1 MRRLKAGSSEQ
12 VVWRARL
19 ALGCLALVALCFQ
32 HAPGQIL
39 PDRRLELTAGPG
51 GFLARA
57 LHLWDPHTGFGQ
69 LQSDA
74 YGYLLPMGPFHWL
87 LDTLSVPD
95 WVTQRLWWSLTLC
108 VAFVGIWKLCSVL
121 QYGVPWTRL
130 AVALLYALVPRAFGE
145 LPIEVWPMAMAPWVA
160 LPLVTPRI
168 RSGWWRV
175 SWSAVA
181 FALIGGAN
189 PIASA
194 AVLVAPAVWLVL
206 RARLKLAL
214 VWLGFVTAAS
224 IWWLVPLL
232 MVIRYGA
239 TPPSPRWLPVAGA
252 VIALPLAVAAAHY
265 LRRLTNLTVSRGVH
279 RRVVPVLVTSLAV
292 AAALPLV
299 LTRPAGAFAT
309 IPAHWEQTAHW
320 LDSQSA
326 PGSVLVLSNST
337 EPLAALV
344 KRPLAALTGDMRSR
358 IDSGVGDQT
367 LRQELN
373 RNGVRYV
380 VVRNDRQDGTPAL
393 AIHESLADAGIG
405 RVAYFGPAGQTRLP
419 YPSVEI
425 YDVGATTPGRLVPQS
440 RLVAVGGSA
449 DDVPTVVTA
458 LGGQGAA
465 VLRADARGK
474 LDGLPLVET
483 ESQQTQSQQTESRQA
498 DRQPNAVVLRN
509 SQIGRS
515 ACLHVGTRALC
526 DPAQANES
534 AEPNGL
540 SRSVRLPQAASY
552 ELRGTAL
559 AKDGATL
566 EQLLAVPGA
575 ITATASSRAVTAP
588 EGRPDAAVDRAMG
601 TGWLA
606 APDDPTPSLTLRLP
620 TVRQVQGLRFR
631 ADPYLSGSRPAEVTL
646 HFDNSA
652 PVHATVDSDGYV
664 RFTPRPV
671 DSVKIDFT
679 GTKPLQDARTS
690 PVGVAEVEVL
700 GADDLRKSVDPRR
713 RVPAYCGNG
722 PTITVDGVPLRT
734 QVAATMQQL
743 LQRRPVAFSLCGPLS
758 VVPLRSGQHQV
769 DVQANSGLVPI
780 ETTLAK
786 AGFGDVSA
794 TPVEGADVWR
804 PNPAELTVEAP
815 RADEQSVL
823 AVAQNYEDGWEAY
836 DGSGRKL
843 TPIRVGGWQQ
853 GWLLPAGPEQVVTA
867 RFMPDRSY
875 RAALLLGLVALLAVL
890 AVAVFFP
897 RRATGRSTRL

>member
-1 MRRLKAGSSEQ
+1 M
-12 VVWRARL
+12 WRARL
-19 ALGCLALVALCFQ
+19 VLGCLALIALCFQ
-32 HAPGQIL
+32 HAPGQIV

-51 GFLARA
+51 GFLSRA
-57 LHLWDPHTGFGQ
+57 LHLWDPHTGFGR

-95 WVTQRLWWSLTLC
+95 WITQRLWWSLVLC
-108 VAFVGIWKLCSVL
+108 VAFLGIWKLCNVL

-145 LPIEVWPMAMAPWVA
+145 LPIEVWPMAMAPWVV
-160 LPLVTPRI
+160 LPLVSPRV
-168 RSGWWRV
+168 RSGWWRA

-189 PIASA
+189 PLGSA
-194 AVLVAPAVWLVL
+194 AILVAPAIWLVA
-206 RARLKLAL
+206 RARVKLTLA
-214 VWLGFVTAAS
+214 WLAFVVAVS

-232 MVIRYGA
+232 MLIRYGA
-239 TPPSPRWLPVAGA
+239 PPPSPRSLPVAGA
-252 VIALPLAVAAAHY
+252 VIGLPVALAAAHY
-265 LRRLTNLTVSRGVH
+265 LRRLTNLTVSRGIH

-299 LTRPAGAFAT
+299 LIQPAGAFAA
-309 IPAHWEQTAHW
+309 IPTHWEQTADW
-320 LDSQSA
+320 LDNQSA

-344 KRPLAALTGDMRSR
+344 KRPLAALTDDIWDRV
-358 IDSGVGDQT
+358 DSGVGDQT
-367 LRQELN
+367 LRQELT
-373 RNGVRYV
+373 RDGIRYV
-380 VVRNDRQDGTPAL
+380 VVRNDLPDGTPAL

-458 LGGQGAA
+458 LGGGGAA
-465 VLRADARGK
+465 VLRSDAQGK

-483 ESQQTQSQQTESRQA
+483 ESRQV
-498 DRQPNAVVLRN
+498 DRQPSAIVLRN
-509 SQIGRS
+509 TQIGRS
-515 ACLHVGTRALC
+515 GCLHVGTRALC
-526 DPAQANES
+526 STDQAKDS

-540 SRSVRLPQAASY
+540 SRTVRLPQAASY
-552 ELRGTAL
+552 QLRGTAL
-559 AKDGATL
+559 PQDGETL
-566 EQLLAVPGA
+566 EQLLAVPGS
-575 ITATASSRAVTAP
+575 ITATGSSRAVAAP
-588 EGRPDAAVDRAMG
+588 EGRPGAAVDRQLG

-606 APDDPTPSLTLRLP
+606 ASDDPRPSLTLRLP
-620 TVRQVQGLRFR
+620 AARDVQGLRFQ
-631 ADPYLSGSRPAEVTL
+631 ADPYLTGSRPAEVTL
-646 HFDNSA
+646 HFDSGT
-652 PVHATVDSDGYV
+652 PVDATVDADGYV
-664 RFTPRPV
+664 RFPARRAR
-671 DSVKIDFT
+671 SVKIDFT

-690 PVGVAEVEVL
+690 PVGVAEVQVL
-700 GADDLRKSVDPRR
+700 GADDLRKAVDPRSR
-713 RVPAYCGNG
+713 ASAYCGNG
-722 PTITVDGVPLRT
+722 PTVMVDGVTLHT

-743 LQRRPVAFSLCGPLS
+743 LQRRPVAFSLCGPLT

-769 DVQANSGLVPI
+769 DVQANGGLVPI

-786 AGFGDVSA
+786 AGFGDVSVA
-794 TPVEGADVWR
+794 PVQGVDVWR
-804 PNPAELTVEAP
+804 PNPTELTVEVP
-815 RADEQSVL
+815 GADQQSVL
-823 AVAQNYEDGWEAY
+823 SVAQNYEEGWEAY
-836 DGSGRKL
+836 DSTGRKL

-867 RFMPDRSY
+867 RFMPDRTY
-875 RAALLLGLVALLAVL
+875 RAGLLLGLAALLAVL
-890 AVAVFFP
+890 AVAVFLP
-897 RRATGRSTRL
+897 RRASGRSTRL